1 MLKKHYFVS
10 SISLKAPS
18 VAALVCSGLTGSIWK
33 AKTKH
38 QGYCCKRS
46 LKTFRFPGTVSL
58 GSNYTGCIWKNRISC
73 YSQSARNL
81 CRSPSEVWQ
90 KLLVKETVV
99 PFPHLPCCLDGRRK
113 ILILLIPAVNVC
125 IPLNVICASKVI
137 FEWDSCHFPKHT
149 ARK

>member
-38 QGYCCKRS
+38 QGCCCKRS

-58 GSNYTGCIWKNRISC
+58 SSNYTGCIWKNRISC
-73 YSQSARNL
+73 YSCSVRNL

-90 KLLVKETVV
+90 KLLVRETMV
-99 PFPHLPCCLDGRRK
+99 PFPHLPCCSDGKRK
-113 ILILLIPAVNVC
+113 ILILPIPAVNVC